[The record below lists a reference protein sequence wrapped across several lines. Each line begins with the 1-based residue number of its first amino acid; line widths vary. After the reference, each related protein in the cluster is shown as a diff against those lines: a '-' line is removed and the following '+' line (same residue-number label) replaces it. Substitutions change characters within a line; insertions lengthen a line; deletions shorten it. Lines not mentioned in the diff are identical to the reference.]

1 MCVGKKKAGRV
12 RGPPSANAKCE
23 LRKKDRRLF
32 DGLGVFEGQAR
43 IEILNCIELF
53 FVNALIDVERVGD
66 YRRTVDG
73 AQAITFFPHLE
84 GFFEAQNVCALEEWL
99 ILFWRDCNAT
109 CEDFESFIDVV
120 LVFDEV
126 YDLIP
131 DFDHFSPLVAIGF
144 EVFWINV
151 KYVVD

>member
-1 MCVGKKKAGRV
+1 MRGSKDRGGDRPPGPFGQRTRVAFVLYLNRSWASEGGGRSLCVGKKKAGRV

-66 YRRTVDG
+66 YRRAVDG

-84 GFFEAQNVCALEEWL
+84 GFFE
-99 ILFWRDCNAT
+99 T
-109 CEDFESFIDVV
+109 
-120 LVFDEV
+120 
-126 YDLIP
+126 
-131 DFDHFSPLVAIGF
+131 
-144 EVFWINV
+144 
-151 KYVVD
+151 